1 MYFDYYEIQKFVNN
15 DYFKNA
21 LKHSGYIAGS
31 ETISKIH
38 DKLIKTIIKE
48 HNANP
53 YNFRLSN
60 CVTLLLKQLLMFKD
74 GTDKYCYCIMAISIK
89 AITTRERAMMLLLW
103 FLNDN
108 TTDLRYDDYSFTR
121 DDIYE
126 RLRTLNNTIFIN
138 HNYTNSV
145 LIKLFDEF
153 YDKVSEKTK
162 TIFDNYQTYKSIVS
176 YDWPTNNVHIKR
188 LWRMVDYD
196 YYNLLAKKYLPKDN
210 PRKPTYRHLY
220 NMIGIDFYNC
230 NRENIRDSL
239 LMEILGTTDNVYSYD
254 DVIRSGLKEIET
266 TLDKEILMEEFTK
279 SFNVEEQFDKIVGS
293 ISELNMTK
301 YAGKTI

>member
-1 MYFDYYEIQKFVNN
+1 MYFDYYEIQHFVNN
-15 DYFKNA
+15 DYFKNT
-21 LKHSGYIAGS
+21 LKHCGDITGS
-31 ETISKIH
+31 VTISKIH

-48 HNANP
+48 HDANP

-74 GTDKYCYCIMAISIK
+74 GTDKYRYCIMAVSIK

-126 RLRTLNNTIFIN
+126 RLRTLNTIFRN

-162 TIFDNYQTYKSIVS
+162 TIFDNYQTYKLISS
-176 YDWPTNNVHIKR
+176 YDWPTNNAHLKR

-210 PRKPTYRHLY
+210 PRKLT
-220 NMIGIDFYNC
+220 
-230 NRENIRDSL
+230 
-239 LMEILGTTDNVYSYD
+239 
-254 DVIRSGLKEIET
+254 
-266 TLDKEILMEEFTK
+266 
-279 SFNVEEQFDKIVGS
+279 
-293 ISELNMTK
+293 
-301 YAGKTI
+301 